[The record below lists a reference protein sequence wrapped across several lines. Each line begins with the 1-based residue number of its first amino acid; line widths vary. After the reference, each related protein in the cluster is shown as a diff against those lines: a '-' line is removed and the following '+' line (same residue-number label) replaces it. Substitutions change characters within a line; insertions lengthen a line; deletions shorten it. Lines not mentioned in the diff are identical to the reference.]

1 LISNAKT
8 VAAKTVVALTAIAA
22 FGLCLTSLASAAP
35 QRVHLGAF
43 TAGTTN
49 SGLAVDSSGDIYVAD
64 PSDSSVH
71 KFDQDGNPVAFTALS
86 GSNTINGSDAGPD
99 PDKTPQNGFTLD
111 ANTQIAVDTTGG
123 ATDGQ
128 IYIPDTS
135 HNVVNVFNPDGSYLT
150 QISGSAT
157 PATGF
162 SYPCGIALVG
172 DTLYVGNAFSGEI
185 DRFVRSGNPITDADF
200 DDAITGLPFSTC
212 GVAVDSGGNVYNAP
226 NAFSQAATITKF
238 APSDFGTNAPTGTHV
253 TDGAQ
258 AFAVNP
264 DDDHLFADSGTSV
277 SEFDSSG
284 ADAGVVFGS
293 PFLTD
298 SHGVL
303 PLASGNVLVS
313 NNGDTPQVHTFSAV
327 LDLPVVTTG
336 DATNVAANTATLNGT
351 VDPDSLTITDCSFQY
366 VDDAQFQVDGFASAT
381 SAPCVPATPAG
392 ADPVPVTADI
402 SGLNPDT
409 TYHFRLTA
417 TTADGTVNGDAN
429 TFFFK
434 TPVDPDAIALPA
446 TGVTETSA
454 VIGGIVD
461 PNGFPTT
468 YYIEY
473 ADNPAFTDSTS
484 LPPTQDANAGD
495 GDDGVAVSAVASG
508 LQPDTDY
515 FFRIVANSTVGDDT
529 SDVISFHT
537 LGTAPPPPVCPNAQF
552 RTGFSANLPDCRAYE
567 KVSPNDKDSSD
578 ILNGLNLASR
588 DGNAAT
594 YISFGAFGGS
604 QGGGLVDQFYSHRD
618 PDGWSLVALTP
629 PQVPINNLAASQFQ
643 DFSNDLTTS
652 VVSYF
657 GGDPDVDGAAPG
669 TNNLYR
675 TTTAAPGGL
684 ELLSSG
690 QQTPGPADFPPNP
703 GYGAG
708 SDDLSVIGF
717 DLTAPTPVTV
727 TSGPAGPTG
736 VNNAYR
742 ADGTSLTL
750 VSVLPNGDPA
760 PQGGTIGGDTGS
772 GEYNAVSNDGS
783 RIFWSSGNDGIN
795 PVEVYLR
802 SGGTTTDVS
811 ASQRGTPDPA
821 GPQNKAYWYA
831 TPDGSRVYFS
841 SAEKLTDDATAAVGN
856 PDLYRYDVGSGDLT
870 DLTTQDGDGAGIQGV
885 VGISDDG
892 DQVYFVAT
900 GDLADGATD
909 GETNLYVSDGD
920 TVSFIAGLA
929 EGFTDSSNWN
939 IQFASK
945 TGRVTPD
952 GRYLLFSTHRR
963 NSSYESGAF
972 QEFYRYDNSTGDT
985 VCVSCNPRGGSASG
999 DATLTGS
1006 PDSIS
1011 LSGLPQSERFNLSAD
1026 GSVFFASPE
1035 RLVNDDTNGKTDVY
1049 EWKNGRPKLI
1059 STGLGLDNSTQ
1070 FVDAS
1075 PDGNNVFFL
1084 TRQQLVA
1091 TDTDNNVDLYDA
1103 RVNGGLA
1110 SQNTG
1115 GPTPPCQGD
1124 DCKPPANNPPPGGNP
1139 GTSGVSGNGN
1149 VQGGSAKDCSSLD
1162 AQANSLSKKAKQLSA
1177 KAKKASGKKKAN
1189 LQKKAKKTRKKA
1201 NNARAQAN
1209 QCKGQS

>member
-1 LISNAKT
+1 MLISNARP
-8 VAAKTVVALTAIAA
+8 VLAKTIVALLAIAA
-22 FGLCLTSLASAAP
+22 LGLSLVSLASGETTR
-35 QRVHLGAF
+35 QHLSSF
-43 TAGTTN
+43 TAGTSN
-49 SGLAVDSSGDIYVAD
+49 GPLAVDSAGNVYVVDAAEN
-64 PSDSSVH
+64 SIH
-71 KFDQDGNPVAFTALS
+71 RFDQAGSPVAFSALS

-99 PDKTPQNGFTLD
+99 PDKTPQNGLALD
-111 ANTQIAVDTTGG
+111 GSSQIAVDTTGG

-128 IYIPDTS
+128 IYVASPGQ
-135 HNVVNVFNPDGSYLT
+135 NVVDVFNPDGSYNT
-150 QISGSAT
+150 QITGSAT
-157 PATGF
+157 PATAF
-162 SYPCGIALVG
+162 SYPCGLALDG
-172 DTLYVGNAFSGEI
+172 DTLYVGNGFSGEI
-185 DRFVRSGNPITDADF
+185 DRYVRNGNPIVEGDF
-200 DDAITGLPFSTC
+200 DDAITGLDFATC
-212 GVAVDSGGNVYNAP
+212 GLAVDSGGNVYNLP
-226 NAFSQAATITKF
+226 NAFSQTAAVTKY
-238 APSDFGTNAPTGTHV
+238 APSDFGT
-253 TDGAQ
+253 D
-258 AFAVNP
+258 NP
-264 DDDHLFADSGTSV
+264 DGTPITPSATAIAIDSSDNLFADTGTSILQL
-277 SEFDSSG
+277 DTSG
-284 ADAGVVFGS
+284 ATAGPEFGS

-303 PLASGNVLVS
+303 PLPSGNVLAS
-313 NNGDTPQVHTFSAV
+313 NNGDSPQIHTFGPIV
-327 LDLPVVTTG
+327 DVPVVTTG

-351 VDPDSLTITDCSFQY
+351 VDPDGLTITDCSFQY
-366 VDDAQFQVDGFASAT
+366 VDDAQFQVDGYASAS
-381 SAPCVPATPAG
+381 SAPCDSTPSG
-392 ADPVPVTADI
+392 SDPVPVSADI
-402 SGLNPDT
+402 SGLSPDT

-417 TTADGTVNGDAN
+417 TSADGTATGADN

-434 TPVDPDAIALPA
+434 TPVDPDAVALPA

-473 ADNPAFTDSTS
+473 ADNPGFTGSTS
-484 LPPTQDANAGD
+484 LPPTQDADAGD
-495 GDDGVAVSAVASG
+495 GDGGVAVSAVASG

-515 FFRIVANSTVGDDT
+515 FFRVVANSTAGDDT

-537 LGTAPPPPVCPNAQF
+537 LGNAPPPPVCPNEQF
-552 RTGFSANLPDCRAYE
+552 RTGFSAHLPDCRAYE
-567 KVSPNDKDSSD
+567 KVSPNDKDGSD

-594 YISFGAFGGS
+594 YVSFGAFGGS

-675 TTTAAPGGL
+675 TSTAAPGGL

-690 QQTPGPADFPPNP
+690 QQTPAPADFPPNP
-703 GYGAG
+703 GYGGG

-717 DLTAPTPVTV
+717 DLSAPTPVTV
-727 TSGPAGPTG
+727 TSGPAGPTN

-760 PQGGTIGGDTGS
+760 PQGGTIGGDFGS

-783 RIFWSSGNDGIN
+783 RIFWSTNNDGLN
-795 PVEVYLR
+795 PVEVYMR
-802 SGGTTTDVS
+802 SGGVTIWVS
-811 ASQRGTPDPA
+811 ESQRGTPDPA
-821 GPQNKAYWYA
+821 GPQNKTYWYA
-831 TPDGSRVYFS
+831 TPDGASVFFS
-841 SAEKLTDDATAAVGN
+841 SGEKLTDDATATAGS

-870 DLTTQDGDGAGIQGV
+870 DLTTQDADGAGIQGV
-885 VGISDDG
+885 VGVSADG
-892 DQVYFVAT
+892 DQVYFAAT

-920 TVSFIAGLA
+920 TVKFIAGLA

-939 IQFASK
+939 SQYASK
-945 TGRVTPD
+945 TGRVTQD

-972 QEFYRYDNSTGDT
+972 QELYRYDNSTGET

-1011 LSGLPQSERFNLSAD
+1011 LSGLPQSERFNLTAD

-1035 RLVNDDTNGKTDVY
+1035 RLVTEDTNGKTDVY

-1075 PDGNNVFFL
+1075 PDGDNVFFI
-1084 TRQQLVA
+1084 TRQQLVN
-1091 TDTDNNVDLYDA
+1091 TDTDQNVDLYDA

-1110 SQNTG
+1110 SQNTD
-1115 GPTPPCQGD
+1115 GPPPPCQGD
-1124 DCKPPANNPPPGGNP
+1124 DCKPPANNPPPGGSP

-1177 KAKKASGKKKAN
+1177 RAKKASGKKKAN
-1189 LQKKAKKTRKKA
+1189 LQKKAKKAKKKA

>member
-8 VAAKTVVALTAIAA
+8 VAAKTAVAVLAIAA
-22 FGLCLTSLASAAP
+22 FGLCLTSIASAEP

-49 SGLAVDSSGDIYVAD
+49 AGMAVDSAGNIYVAD
-64 PSDSSVH
+64 PSDSSIH
-71 KFDQDGNPVAFTALS
+71 RFDQDGNPVAFSALS
-86 GSNTINGSDAGPD
+86 GGNTINGSDAGPD

-111 ANTQIAVDTTGG
+111 GNTQIAVDTTGG

-157 PATGF
+157 PATAF
-162 SYPCGIALVG
+162 SYPCGVALVG
-172 DTLYVGNAFSGEI
+172 STLYVGNVFSSEI
-185 DRFVRSGNPITDADF
+185 DRYVRSGNPITDADF
-200 DDAITGLPFSTC
+200 DDAITGLTFATC
-212 GVAVDSGGNVYNAP
+212 GVAADSGGNVYSAP
-226 NAFSQAATITKF
+226 NGFSQAATITKY

-258 AFAVNP
+258 AFAVDSADN
-264 DDDHLFADSGTSV
+264 LFVDSGTSI
-277 SEFDSSG
+277 SELDSSG
-284 ADAGVVFGS
+284 AVAGPDFGS

-313 NNGDTPQVHTFSAV
+313 NNGDNPQVHTFSPV

-336 DATNVAANTATLNGT
+336 AATNVAANTATLNGT

-366 VDDAQFQVDGFASAT
+366 VDDAQFQIDGYASAT
-381 SAPCVPATPAG
+381 SAPCVPAVPAG
-392 ADPVPVTADI
+392 DDPVPVSADI
-402 SGLNPDT
+402 SGLSADT
-409 TYHFRLTA
+409 TYHFRLA
-417 TTADGTVNGDAN
+417 ASTADGTATGDDA

-446 TGVTETSA
+446 AGVTETSA

-473 ADNPAFTDSTS
+473 ADNPAFTGSTS
-484 LPPTQDANAGD
+484 IPPTQDANAGD

-515 FFRIVANSTVGDDT
+515 FFRVVAHSTVGDDT

-537 LGTAPPPPVCPNAQF
+537 LGTEPPPPVCPNAQF
-552 RTGFSANLPDCRAYE
+552 RTGSSAHLPDCRAYE
-567 KVSPNDKDSSD
+567 KVSPNDKDGSD
-578 ILNGLNLASR
+578 ILNGLDLSSR
-588 DGNAAT
+588 DGDAAT

-604 QGGGLVDQFYSHRD
+604 AGGGLVSQFYSHRD
-618 PDGWSLVALTP
+618 ATGWSLVPLTP
-629 PQVPINNLAASQFQ
+629 PQVPVNTLAASLFT
-643 DFSNDLTTS
+643 DFSSDLTTS
-652 VVSYF
+652 VLGYF
-657 GGDPDVDGAAPG
+657 GGDPDADGAAPG
-669 TNNLYR
+669 TNNIYR
-675 TTTAAPGGL
+675 TSTSTPGGL

-690 QQTPGPADFPPNP
+690 QQTPPPDGFAANP
-703 GYGAG
+703 TYGAG
-708 SDDLSVIGF
+708 SDDMSVIGF
-717 DLTAPTPVTV
+717 DLNAPTPVAV
-727 TSGPAGPTG
+727 TSGPAGPINI
-736 VNNAYR
+736 NNAYR

-760 PQGGTIGGDTGS
+760 PQGGTIGGDSGS

-783 RIFWSSGNDGIN
+783 RIYWSSSNDGIN

-802 SGGTTTDVS
+802 SGGATTDVS
-811 ASQRGTPDPA
+811 ASQSTTPDPN
-821 GPQNKAYWYA
+821 GPQNKIYWYA
-831 TPDGSRVYFS
+831 TPDGSHVFFS
-841 SAEKLTDDATAAVGN
+841 SSEKLTDDATAAPGN
-856 PDLYRYDVGSGDLT
+856 PDLYRYDVASGDLT

-885 VGISDDG
+885 LGVSDDG
-892 DQVYFVAT
+892 SRVYFVAT
-900 GDLADGATD
+900 GNLADGAAD
-909 GETNLYVSDGD
+909 GDFNLYVRDGG
-920 TVSFIAGLA
+920 TVKFIAGLQNDFSDA
-929 EGFTDSSNWN
+929 SNWA
-939 IQFASK
+939 IQYTSK
-945 TGRVTPD
+945 TARVTAD
-952 GRYLLFSTHRR
+952 GRYLLFSSHRR
-963 NSSYESGAF
+963 NSSFENGTF

-985 VCVSCNPRGGSASG
+985 VCISCKPGGGTAIG
-999 DATLTGS
+999 DATLSGTS
-1006 PDSIS
+1006 DSIS
-1011 LSGLPQSERFNLSAD
+1011 LSGLPVSERFNLTAD
-1026 GSVFFASPE
+1026 GRAFFASPE
-1035 RLVNDDTNGKTDVY
+1035 RLVSADTNGKVDVY
-1049 EWKNGRPKLI
+1049 MWENGRAKLI
-1059 STGLGLDNSTQ
+1059 TTGLGPDNSAQ

-1075 PDGNNVFFL
+1075 SDGNDVFFI
-1084 TRQQLVA
+1084 TRQRLVG
-1091 TDTDNNVDLYDA
+1091 TDMDENVDLYDA

-1110 SQNTG
+1110 AQNPN

-1149 VQGGSAKDCSSLD
+1149 ATGGGGADCSALD
-1162 AQANSLSKKAKQLSA
+1162 AQANSLTKKANQLSA

-1189 LQKKAKKTRKKA
+1189 LQKKAKKTKKKA
-1201 NNARAQAN
+1201 KKARAQAN
-1209 QCKGQS
+1209 SCKGQS